1 LGADSRFHPSAGP
14 VSLGTLRAALG
25 LASAADDGRLFAG
38 VAPLHLAGADDVAF
52 MEGRRN
58 LPALKSSKA
67 GALVIEPAFVAQAPP
82 GCVVL
87 EAAAPQ
93 AGFIRIAGLF
103 HPARQPKPGIHPS
116 AVIAADAIIGPDCEI
131 GAFVFI
137 GAGAEIGAGCILENH
152 VSIGAGCKLGA
163 HGRIHAHANMEYCLA
178 GDHVVLHPGAR
189 IGNEGFGFITT
200 AEGKHVTM
208 PQLGRVIIGD
218 GAEIGAGS
226 CIDRGA
232 GGDTVIGPGA
242 RIDNLVQIGHNVR
255 LGRCCVIVG
264 QAGISGSTVLGDFV
278 QLGGQAGITGHL
290 TIGDGARIGAKSG
303 VMADVPAKAE
313 MVGAPA
319 MPARQ
324 FFRDYATM
332 RRMVE
337 REQAARGAA
346 KDGAARDGGAGT
358 DKDRG

>member
-67 GALVIEPAFVAQAPP
+67 GAVVIEPAFVAQAPP

-93 AGFIRIAGLF
+93 AGFSRVAGLF

-242 RIDNLVQIGHNVR
+242 RIDNLVQIGHNVTI
-255 LGRCCVIVG
+255 GRGAVNVAHVGNSGSANIGDYAVIAG
-264 QAGISGSTVLGDFV
+264 QAGV
-278 QLGGQAGITGHL
+278 AGHL
-290 TIGDGARIGAKSG
+290 SIGAKARVGAQAG
-303 VMADVPAKAE
+303 VMNDVPAGTDV
-313 MVGAPA
+313 VGSPA
-319 MPARQ
+319 WPAKETLRA
-324 FFRDYATM
+324 FARL
-332 RRMVE
+332 RRM
-337 REQAARGAA
+337 AATKGNE
-346 KDGAARDGGAGT
+346 KAG
-358 DKDRG
+358 

>member
-1 LGADSRFHPSAGP
+1 
-14 VSLGTLRAALG
+14 
-25 LASAADDGRLFAG
+25 
-38 VAPLHLAGADDVAF
+38 

-67 GALVIEPAFVAQAPP
+67 GAVVIEPAFVAQAPP

-242 RIDNLVQIGHNVR
+242 RIDNLVQIGHNVTI
-255 LGRCCVIVG
+255 GRGAVIVA
-264 QAGISGSTVLGDFV
+264 QVGISGSANIGDYAV
-278 QLGGQAGITGHL
+278 IAGQAGVAGHL
-290 TIGDGARIGAKSG
+290 SIGAKARVGAQAG
-303 VMADVPAKAE
+303 VMNDVPA
-313 MVGAPA
+313 
-319 MPARQ
+319 
-324 FFRDYATM
+324 
-332 RRMVE
+332 
-337 REQAARGAA
+337 
-346 KDGAARDGGAGT
+346 GT
-358 DKDRG
+358 DVVGSPAWPAKETLRAFARLRRLAATKGNEKAG

>member
-1 LGADSRFHPSAGP
+1 MGADSRFHPSAGP

-67 GALVIEPAFVAQAPP
+67 GAVVIEPAFVAQAPP

-116 AVIAADAIIGPDCEI
+116 AVIAADAIIGQDCEI

-242 RIDNLVQIGHNVR
+242 RIDNLVQIGHNVTI
-255 LGRCCVIVG
+255 GRGAVIVA
-264 QAGISGSTVLGDFV
+264 QVGISGSANIGDYAIIA
-278 QLGGQAGITGHL
+278 GQAGVAGHL
-290 TIGDGARIGAKSG
+290 SIGAKARVGAQAG
-303 VMADVPAKAE
+303 VMNDVPAGTDV
-313 MVGAPA
+313 VGSPA
-319 MPARQ
+319 WPAKETLRA
-324 FFRDYATM
+324 FARL
-332 RRMVE
+332 RRM
-337 REQAARGAA
+337 AATKGNE
-346 KDGAARDGGAGT
+346 KAG
-358 DKDRG
+358 

>member
-1 LGADSRFHPSAGP
+1 MGADSRFHPSAGP

-67 GALVIEPAFVAQAPP
+67 GAVVIEPAFVAQAPP

-93 AGFIRIAGLF
+93 AGFIRVAGLF

-152 VSIGAGCKLGA
+152 VSIGAGCKFGA

-242 RIDNLVQIGHNVR
+242 RIDNLVQIGHNVTI
-255 LGRCCVIVG
+255 GRGAVIVA
-264 QAGISGSTVLGDFV
+264 QVGISGSANIGDYAV
-278 QLGGQAGITGHL
+278 IAGQAGVAGHL
-290 TIGDGARIGAKSG
+290 SIGAKARVGAQAG
-303 VMADVPAKAE
+303 VMNDVPAGTDV
-313 MVGAPA
+313 VGSPA
-319 MPARQ
+319 WPAKETLRAVA
-324 FFRDYATM
+324 RL
-332 RRMVE
+332 RRM
-337 REQAARGAA
+337 AATKGNE
-346 KDGAARDGGAGT
+346 KAG
-358 DKDRG
+358 

>member
-1 LGADSRFHPSAGP
+1 MVADSRFHPSAGP

-67 GALVIEPAFVAQAPP
+67 GAVVIEPAFVAQAPP

-242 RIDNLVQIGHNVR
+242 RIDNLVQIGHNVTI
-255 LGRCCVIVG
+255 GRGAVIVA
-264 QAGISGSTVLGDFV
+264 QVGISGSANIGDYAV
-278 QLGGQAGITGHL
+278 IAGQAGVAGHL
-290 TIGDGARIGAKSG
+290 SIGAKARVGAQAG
-303 VMADVPAKAE
+303 VMNDVPAGTDV
-313 MVGAPA
+313 VGSPA
-319 MPARQ
+319 WPAKETLRA
-324 FFRDYATM
+324 FARL
-332 RRMVE
+332 RRM
-337 REQAARGAA
+337 AATKGNE
-346 KDGAARDGGAGT
+346 KAG
-358 DKDRG
+358 

>member
-67 GALVIEPAFVAQAPP
+67 GAVVIEPAFVAQAPP

-242 RIDNLVQIGHNVR
+242 RIDNLVQIGHNVTI
-255 LGRCCVIVG
+255 GRGAVIVG
-264 QAGISGSTVLGDFV
+264 QAGISGSATIGDYAVLA
-278 QLGGQAGITGHL
+278 GQAGVAGHL
-290 TIGDGARIGAKSG
+290 TIGARARVGAQAG
-303 VMADVPAKAE
+303 VMNDIP
-313 MVGAPA
+313 
-319 MPARQ
+319 
-324 FFRDYATM
+324 
-332 RRMVE
+332 
-337 REQAARGAA
+337 
-346 KDGAARDGGAGT
+346 AGT
-358 DKDRG
+358 DVVGSPAWPAKESMRAFARLRRLAATKGNEKAG

>member
-1 LGADSRFHPSAGP
+1 
-14 VSLGTLRAALG
+14 LG

-116 AVIAADAIIGPDCEI
+116 AVIAADAIIGPGCEI

-242 RIDNLVQIGHNVR
+242 RIDNLVQIGHNVTI
-255 LGRCCVIVG
+255 GRGAVIVA
-264 QAGISGSTVLGDFV
+264 QVGISGSANIGDYAV
-278 QLGGQAGITGHL
+278 IAGQAGVAGHL
-290 TIGDGARIGAKSG
+290 SIGAKARVGAQAG
-303 VMADVPAKAE
+303 VMNDVPAGTDV
-313 MVGAPA
+313 VGSPA
-319 MPARQ
+319 WPAKETLRA
-324 FFRDYATM
+324 FARL
-332 RRMVE
+332 RRM
-337 REQAARGAA
+337 AATKGNE
-346 KDGAARDGGAGT
+346 KAG
-358 DKDRG
+358 

>member
-1 LGADSRFHPSAGP
+1 MGADSRFHPSAGP

-242 RIDNLVQIGHNVR
+242 RIDNLVQIGHNVTI
-255 LGRCCVIVG
+255 GRGAVIVA
-264 QAGISGSTVLGDFV
+264 QVGISGSANIGDYAV
-278 QLGGQAGITGHL
+278 IAGQAGVAGHL
-290 TIGDGARIGAKSG
+290 SIGAKARVGAQAG
-303 VMADVPAKAE
+303 VMNDVPAGTDV
-313 MVGAPA
+313 VGSPA
-319 MPARQ
+319 WPAKETLRA
-324 FFRDYATM
+324 FARL
-332 RRMVE
+332 RRM
-337 REQAARGAA
+337 AATKGNE
-346 KDGAARDGGAGT
+346 KAG
-358 DKDRG
+358 

>member
-1 LGADSRFHPSAGP
+1 MGADSRFHPSFGP
-14 VSLGTLRAALG
+14 VSLGALRAALG
-25 LASAADDGRLFAG
+25 LAPSADDGRLFAG
-38 VAPLHLAGADDVAF
+38 VAPLHLAEADDIAF

-67 GALVIEPAFVAQAPP
+67 GAVVIEPAFADQAPP

-116 AVIAADAIIGPDCEI
+116 AVIAADAIIGPGCEI

-137 GAGAEIGAGCILENH
+137 GAGAEIGAGSILENH
-152 VSIGAGCKLGA
+152 ASIGAGCKLGA

-189 IGNEGFGFITT
+189 VGNEGFGFITT
-200 AEGKHVTM
+200 TDGKHVTM

-232 GGDTVIGPGA
+232 GGDTVIGPGV
-242 RIDNLVQIGHNVR
+242 RIDNLVQIGHNVT
-255 LGRCCVIVG
+255 LGRGAVIVA
-264 QAGISGSTVLGDFV
+264 QVGISGSANIGDYAVLA
-278 QLGGQAGITGHL
+278 GQVGVAGHL
-290 TIGDGARIGAKSG
+290 TIGAGARVGAQAG
-303 VMADVPAKAE
+303 VMNDIPARTDVVGSPAWPAKETLRAF
-313 MVGAPA
+313 
-319 MPARQ
+319 ARL
-324 FFRDYATM
+324 
-332 RRMVE
+332 RRL
-337 REQAARGAA
+337 AASKGNE
-346 KDGAARDGGAGT
+346 KAG
-358 DKDRG
+358 

>member
-1 LGADSRFHPSAGP
+1 
-14 VSLGTLRAALG
+14 LG

-242 RIDNLVQIGHNVR
+242 RIDNLVQIGHNVTI
-255 LGRCCVIVG
+255 GRGAVIVA
-264 QAGISGSTVLGDFV
+264 QVGISGSANIGDYAV
-278 QLGGQAGITGHL
+278 IAGQAGVAGHL
-290 TIGDGARIGAKSG
+290 SIGAKARVGAQAG
-303 VMADVPAKAE
+303 VMNDVPAGTDV
-313 MVGAPA
+313 VGSPA
-319 MPARQ
+319 WPAKETLRA
-324 FFRDYATM
+324 FARL
-332 RRMVE
+332 RRM
-337 REQAARGAA
+337 AATKGNE
-346 KDGAARDGGAGT
+346 KAG
-358 DKDRG
+358 

>member
-1 LGADSRFHPSAGP
+1 M
-14 VSLGTLRAALG
+14 G

-67 GALVIEPAFVAQAPP
+67 GAVVIEPAFVAQAPP

-116 AVIAADAIIGPDCEI
+116 AVIAADAIIGQDCEI

-242 RIDNLVQIGHNVR
+242 RIDNLVQIGHNVTI
-255 LGRCCVIVG
+255 GRGAVIVAQVGISGSANIGDYAVIAG
-264 QAGISGSTVLGDFV
+264 QAGIAGHLNVGAKARV
-278 QLGGQAGITGHL
+278 GAQAG
-290 TIGDGARIGAKSG
+290 
-303 VMADVPAKAE
+303 VMNDVPA
-313 MVGAPA
+313 
-319 MPARQ
+319 
-324 FFRDYATM
+324 
-332 RRMVE
+332 
-337 REQAARGAA
+337 
-346 KDGAARDGGAGT
+346 GT
-358 DKDRG
+358 DVVGSPAWPAKETLRAFARLRRLAATKGNEKAG

>member
-1 LGADSRFHPSAGP
+1 MGADSRFHPSAGP

-67 GALVIEPAFVAQAPP
+67 GAVVIEPAFVAQAPP

-116 AVIAADAIIGPDCEI
+116 AVIAADAIIGQDCEI

-137 GAGAEIGAGCILENH
+137 GAGAEIGARCILENH

-242 RIDNLVQIGHNVR
+242 RIDNLVQIGHNVTI
-255 LGRCCVIVG
+255 GRGAVIVA
-264 QAGISGSTVLGDFV
+264 QVGISGSANIGDYAV
-278 QLGGQAGITGHL
+278 IAGQAGVAGHL
-290 TIGDGARIGAKSG
+290 SIGAKARVGAQAG
-303 VMADVPAKAE
+303 VMNDVPAGTDV
-313 MVGAPA
+313 VGSPA
-319 MPARQ
+319 WPAKETLRA
-324 FFRDYATM
+324 FARL
-332 RRMVE
+332 RRM
-337 REQAARGAA
+337 AATKGNE
-346 KDGAARDGGAGT
+346 KAG
-358 DKDRG
+358 

>member
-1 LGADSRFHPSAGP
+1 MAADSRFHPSAGP
-14 VSLGTLRAALG
+14 ISLGVLRTVLG
-25 LASAADDGRLFAG
+25 LAAAADDGRFFAG
-38 VAPLHLAGADDVAF
+38 VAPLHLAGTDDVAF

-67 GALVIEPAFVAQAPP
+67 GAVVIEPAFADQAPP

-93 AGFIRIAGLF
+93 ASFIRIAGLF

-116 AVIAADAIIGPDCEI
+116 AVIAADAIIAPDCEI

-163 HGRIHAHANMEYCLA
+163 YGRIHAHASLAYCVA
-178 GDHVVLHPGAR
+178 GEHLVVHPGAR

-200 AEGKHVTM
+200 ADGKHVTM
-208 PQLGRVIIGD
+208 PQLGRVVIGD

-232 GGDTVIGPGA
+232 GADTVIGPGV
-242 RIDNLVQIGHNVR
+242 RIDNLVQIGHNVTI
-255 LGRCCVIVG
+255 GRGAVIVAQVGLAGSCSIGDYAVLAG
-264 QAGISGSTVLGDFV
+264 QAGI
-278 QLGGQAGITGHL
+278 AGHL
-290 TIGDGARIGAKSG
+290 SIGAKARVGAQAG
-303 VMADVPAKAE
+303 VMNDVPPGTDVVGSPAWPAKETLRAF
-313 MVGAPA
+313 
-319 MPARQ
+319 ARL
-324 FFRDYATM
+324 
-332 RRMVE
+332 RRMATTKGTE
-337 REQAARGAA
+337 
-346 KDGAARDGGAGT
+346 KAG
-358 DKDRG
+358 

>member
-67 GALVIEPAFVAQAPP
+67 GAVVIEPAFVAQAPP

-116 AVIAADAIIGPDCEI
+116 AVIAADAIIGPGCEI

-242 RIDNLVQIGHNVR
+242 RIDNLVQIGHNVTI
-255 LGRCCVIVG
+255 GRGAVIVA
-264 QAGISGSTVLGDFV
+264 QVGISGSANIGDYAV
-278 QLGGQAGITGHL
+278 IAGQAGVAGHL
-290 TIGDGARIGAKSG
+290 SIGAKARVGAQAG
-303 VMADVPAKAE
+303 VMNDVPA
-313 MVGAPA
+313 
-319 MPARQ
+319 
-324 FFRDYATM
+324 
-332 RRMVE
+332 
-337 REQAARGAA
+337 
-346 KDGAARDGGAGT
+346 GT
-358 DKDRG
+358 DVVGSPAWPAKETLRAFARLRRLAATKGNEKAG

>member
-1 LGADSRFHPSAGP
+1 
-14 VSLGTLRAALG
+14 LG

-67 GALVIEPAFVAQAPP
+67 GAVVIEPAFVAQAPP

-116 AVIAADAIIGPDCEI
+116 AVIAADAIIGPGCEI

-242 RIDNLVQIGHNVR
+242 RIDNLVQIGHNVTI
-255 LGRCCVIVG
+255 GRGAVIVA
-264 QAGISGSTVLGDFV
+264 QVGISGSANIGDYAV
-278 QLGGQAGITGHL
+278 IAGQAGVAGHL
-290 TIGDGARIGAKSG
+290 SIGAKARVGAQAG
-303 VMADVPAKAE
+303 VMNDVPAGTDV
-313 MVGAPA
+313 VGSPA
-319 MPARQ
+319 WPAKETLRA
-324 FFRDYATM
+324 FARL
-332 RRMVE
+332 RRM
-337 REQAARGAA
+337 AATKGNE
-346 KDGAARDGGAGT
+346 KAG
-358 DKDRG
+358 

>member
-1 LGADSRFHPSAGP
+1 MGADSRFHPSAGP

-67 GALVIEPAFVAQAPP
+67 GAVVIEPAFVAQAPP

-242 RIDNLVQIGHNVR
+242 RIDNLVQIGHNVTI
-255 LGRCCVIVG
+255 GRGAVIVA
-264 QAGISGSTVLGDFV
+264 QVGISGSANIGDYAV
-278 QLGGQAGITGHL
+278 IAGQAGVAGHL
-290 TIGDGARIGAKSG
+290 SIGAKARVGAQAG
-303 VMADVPAKAE
+303 VMNDVPAGTDV
-313 MVGAPA
+313 VGSPA
-319 MPARQ
+319 WPAKETLRA
-324 FFRDYATM
+324 FARL
-332 RRMVE
+332 RRM
-337 REQAARGAA
+337 AATKGNE
-346 KDGAARDGGAGT
+346 KAG
-358 DKDRG
+358 

>member
-1 LGADSRFHPSAGP
+1 MGADSRFHPSAGP

-67 GALVIEPAFVAQAPP
+67 GAVVIEPAFVAQAPP

-232 GGDTVIGPGA
+232 GGDTLIGPGA
-242 RIDNLVQIGHNVR
+242 RIDNLVQIGHNVTI
-255 LGRCCVIVG
+255 GRGAVIVA
-264 QAGISGSTVLGDFV
+264 QVGISGSANIGDYAV
-278 QLGGQAGITGHL
+278 IAGQAGVAGHL
-290 TIGDGARIGAKSG
+290 SIGAKARVGAQAG
-303 VMADVPAKAE
+303 VMNDVPAGTDV
-313 MVGAPA
+313 VGSPA
-319 MPARQ
+319 WPAKETLRA
-324 FFRDYATM
+324 FARL
-332 RRMVE
+332 RRM
-337 REQAARGAA
+337 AATKGNE
-346 KDGAARDGGAGT
+346 KAG
-358 DKDRG
+358 

>member
-67 GALVIEPAFVAQAPP
+67 GAVVIEPAFVAQAPP

-242 RIDNLVQIGHNVR
+242 RIDNLVQIGHNVTI
-255 LGRCCVIVG
+255 GRGAVIVA
-264 QAGISGSTVLGDFV
+264 QVGISGSANIGDYAIIA
-278 QLGGQAGITGHL
+278 GQAGVAGHL
-290 TIGDGARIGAKSG
+290 SIGAKARVGAQAG
-303 VMADVPAKAE
+303 VMNDVPAGTDV
-313 MVGAPA
+313 VGSPA
-319 MPARQ
+319 WPAKETLRA
-324 FFRDYATM
+324 FARL
-332 RRMVE
+332 RRM
-337 REQAARGAA
+337 AATKGNE
-346 KDGAARDGGAGT
+346 KAG
-358 DKDRG
+358 

>member
-1 LGADSRFHPSAGP
+1 
-14 VSLGTLRAALG
+14 LG

-67 GALVIEPAFVAQAPP
+67 GAVVIEPAFVAQAPP

-116 AVIAADAIIGPDCEI
+116 AVIAADAIIGQDCEI

-242 RIDNLVQIGHNVR
+242 RIDNLVQIGHNVTI
-255 LGRCCVIVG
+255 GRGAVIVA
-264 QAGISGSTVLGDFV
+264 QVGISGSANIGDYAIIA
-278 QLGGQAGITGHL
+278 GQAGVAGHL
-290 TIGDGARIGAKSG
+290 SIGAKARVGAQAG
-303 VMADVPAKAE
+303 VMNDVPAGTDV
-313 MVGAPA
+313 VGSPA
-319 MPARQ
+319 WPAKETLRA
-324 FFRDYATM
+324 FARL
-332 RRMVE
+332 RRM
-337 REQAARGAA
+337 AATKGNE
-346 KDGAARDGGAGT
+346 KAG
-358 DKDRG
+358 

>member
-1 LGADSRFHPSAGP
+1 MGADSRFHPSAGP

-67 GALVIEPAFVAQAPP
+67 GAVVIEPAFVAQAPP

-93 AGFIRIAGLF
+93 AGFIRVAGLF

-242 RIDNLVQIGHNVR
+242 RIDNLVQIGHNVTI
-255 LGRCCVIVG
+255 GRGAVIVA
-264 QAGISGSTVLGDFV
+264 QVGISGSANIGDYAIIA
-278 QLGGQAGITGHL
+278 GQAGVAGHL
-290 TIGDGARIGAKSG
+290 SIGAKARVGAQAG
-303 VMADVPAKAE
+303 VMNDVPAGTDV
-313 MVGAPA
+313 VGSPA
-319 MPARQ
+319 WPAKETLRA
-324 FFRDYATM
+324 FARL
-332 RRMVE
+332 RRM
-337 REQAARGAA
+337 AATKGNE
-346 KDGAARDGGAGT
+346 KAG
-358 DKDRG
+358 

>member
-1 LGADSRFHPSAGP
+1 
-14 VSLGTLRAALG
+14 LG

-67 GALVIEPAFVAQAPP
+67 GAVVIEPAFVAQAPP

-93 AGFIRIAGLF
+93 AGFIRVAGLF

-116 AVIAADAIIGPDCEI
+116 AVIAADAIIGQDCEI

-242 RIDNLVQIGHNVR
+242 RIDNLVQIGHNVTI
-255 LGRCCVIVG
+255 GRGAVIVA
-264 QAGISGSTVLGDFV
+264 QVGISGSANIGDYAIIA
-278 QLGGQAGITGHL
+278 GQAGVAGHL
-290 TIGDGARIGAKSG
+290 SIGAKARVGAQAG
-303 VMADVPAKAE
+303 VMNDVPAGTDV
-313 MVGAPA
+313 VGSPA
-319 MPARQ
+319 WPAKETLRA
-324 FFRDYATM
+324 FARL
-332 RRMVE
+332 RRM
-337 REQAARGAA
+337 AATKGNE
-346 KDGAARDGGAGT
+346 KAG
-358 DKDRG
+358 